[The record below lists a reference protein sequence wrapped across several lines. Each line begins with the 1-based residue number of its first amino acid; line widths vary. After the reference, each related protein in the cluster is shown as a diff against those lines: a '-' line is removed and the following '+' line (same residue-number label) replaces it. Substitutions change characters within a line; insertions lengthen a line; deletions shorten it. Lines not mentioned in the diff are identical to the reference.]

1 MFVKTSCPGRTHY
14 SSAVIFLLPSHPD
27 LSYRNTK
34 KVKGD
39 PELSSL
45 YAAHGTHSWRG
56 VKPLAS
62 AGSVRKTFTQLA
74 LRLFQEH
81 CVWRLNWFRCLIF
94 MSWTSWAGSW
104 ACGPE
109 INTKLRQIF
118 RFVVALK
125 KSSDNEINSTLNKLS
140 LQWESLDIWWFKPK
154 KTPYLKTVTTQWEKK
169 KWCICRM
176 TLQKPTNGFVLVYL
190 HWKNVFLKTN

>member
-1 MFVKTSCPGRTHY
+1 MLHMAHTHDAE
-14 SSAVIFLLPSHPD
+14 SNLWHLLVRWGKHLLNWLWGFS
-27 LSYRNTK
+27 RNIVFK
-34 KVKGD
+34 
-39 PELSSL
+39 
-45 YAAHGTHSWRG
+45 
-56 VKPLAS
+56 
-62 AGSVRKTFTQLA
+62 
-74 LRLFQEH
+74 
-81 CVWRLNWFRCLIF
+81 RLNWFRCLIF

-125 KSSDNEINSTLNKLS
+125 KCSDNEINSTLNKLS